1 MDIHRI
7 PGSNCEYWIGKDV
20 EGNGFGVFE
29 DSILA
34 FTLRTC
40 KNGKPQSLRHIAGA
54 RIEPE
59 TSEIR

>member
-1 MDIHRI
+1 M
-7 PGSNCEYWIGKDV
+7 PGSNCEYWIGKGV

-40 KNGKPQSLRHIAGA
+40 KNGKP
-54 RIEPE
+54 
-59 TSEIR
+59 